1 MFCILVFLVTY
12 YNMYSIGEVKT
23 IMCHPSFDHLIVRF
37 NGKAKLAKYVLTAG
51 SSSATHTNPS
61 TVTSTLRR

>member
-51 SSSATHTNPS
+51 SSSEQV
-61 TVTSTLRR
+61 VTAAEKLYTGH